1 MKDLQREILTQ
12 VAAGTI
18 TAEEGAARLD
28 ALLPT
33 TAGAPAPKAREA
45 AKPAEAAPGVV
56 RELKLIS
63 RFGST
68 EIVGDPTVT
77 SAVADGP
84 HRARQD
90 GDTLVIE
97 HSPAHE

>member
-12 VAAGTI
+12 VAAGTM

-28 ALLPT
+28 ALLPP
-33 TAGAPAPKAREA
+33 TAGVPAPKAREA
-45 AKPAEAAPGVV
+45 AKPAEGLASPGVV

-84 HRARQD
+84 PPARPD
-90 GDTLVIE
+90 GATVGVGQ
-97 HSPAHE
+97 S